1 MRIGIDEPARLGRTE
16 LRGGRVLGWAEWG
29 PADGTAVLLCP
40 GAAQSRTLG
49 FGTDLV
55 DELGVR
61 LISVDR
67 PGLGVS
73 DPAPGRTLLDFA
85 EDVRDFAE
93 RRELPAMAVVGYS
106 TGGPFALA
114 CAARGVAV
122 AAAVVAGGDELPRFT
137 GRLDPQVAETVG
149 SVLADPRRA
158 EETFAGFGDVDA
170 MWDMIIA
177 GSSEMDRAVYCRPEF
192 EAALRR
198 AMAGDSPRGP
208 RATPVTR
215 CWFWG
220 AGRSPSRRSP
230 CRCTSATAS
239 TTRARCTHPTSVR
252 AWPDASPAPP
262 DTSCRTPEARC
273 CGPTP
278 RPSCENSW
286 RRRRADSTAWAVSAL
301 G

>member
-198 AMAGDSPRGP
+198 AMAGGFAQGPAGYARDTVLVLGRWPFAVEEIAVPVHLCYGEHDTSPVHSPDLG
-208 RATPVTR
+208 ASL
-215 CWFWG
+215 
-220 AGRSPSRRSP
+220 AGRIPG
-230 CRCTSATAS
+230 AT
-239 TTRARCTHPTSVR
+239 RHLM
-252 AWPDASPAPP
+252 PDAGGSVLWTHA
-262 DTSCRTPEARC
+262 EAILRELLEAASR
-273 CGPTP
+273 G
-278 RPSCENSW
+278 
-286 RRRRADSTAWAVSAL
+286 
-301 G
+301 